1 MFQEGTMYVI
11 WSRGDE
17 QLIFPIDTQESKLDR
32 NKRESPI
39 PKIDKDHGMVMV
51 QLLRADKLE
60 IPER

>member
-1 MFQEGTMYVI
+1 MYVI

-17 QLIFPIDTQESKLDR
+17 PLNFPIDTQENTISR
-32 NKRESPI
+32 TKRAMHSHSI
-39 PKIDKDHGMVMV
+39 PETDEDHGTIMV